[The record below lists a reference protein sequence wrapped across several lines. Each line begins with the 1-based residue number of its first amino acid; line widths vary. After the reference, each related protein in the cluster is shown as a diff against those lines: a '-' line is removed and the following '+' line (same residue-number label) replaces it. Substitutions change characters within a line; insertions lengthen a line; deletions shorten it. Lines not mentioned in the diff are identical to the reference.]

1 MIPLKPLR
9 YGCYAFCLA
18 AATASAQQPVE
29 RFESPVERVTVV
41 ELFTSHGCSSCPPA
55 ESWLRKL
62 EQSPG
67 LWQQVIPL
75 AFHVDYWDYLGW
87 KDRFADA
94 AFSQRQRDYRH
105 NGSLGSVYTP
115 GLLVNGQEWRGWY
128 WGRAIPHGKPQQ
140 VGRLALEGSAEA
152 GLTLRFT
159 PGPDWQ
165 ATELRAHF
173 AILGNG
179 VNSHIGTGENRGR
192 ELQESFVVLVHT
204 DTTDTLAPHTWRL
217 DWPAVEPPQT
227 KRQALVAW
235 LSGPQGP
242 TPLQAVG
249 GWLTKEA
256 DR

>member
-1 MIPLKPLR
+1 MSPMKPLR
-9 YGCYAFCLA
+9 LGCCALGLV
-18 AATASAQQPVE
+18 ATSAMAQHPTQS
-29 RFESPVERVTVV
+29 FESPLERVTVV

-94 AFSQRQRDYRH
+94 AYSQRQREYRRS
-105 NGSLGSVYTP
+105 GGLGSVYTP

-128 WGRAIPHGKPQQ
+128 WGRSIPHGQPPQ

-165 ATELRAHF
+165 ASELQAHI
-173 AILGNG
+173 AILGSG
-179 VNSHIGTGENRGR
+179 VESHIGAGENRGR
-192 ELQESFVVLVHT
+192 DLQESFVVLT
-204 DTTDTLAPHTWRL
+204 DAQTTETVAPYTWRL
-217 DWPAVEPPQT
+217 DWPAAKPLPSG
-227 KRQALVAW
+227 RQALVAW
-235 LSGPQGP
+235 ISGPDGP

-249 GWLTKEA
+249 GWLSRDA
-256 DR
+256 H